1 MSVAHVN
8 KRPFIATLKN
18 LSFTVTFN
26 GGAGDG
32 QGQGGSVEQVA
43 AFGFGL
49 SAGSADEDA
58 TQQLSLSLLRLSNPS
73 LFTRP
78 PLLSVV
84 SNGQGTNGSA
94 AQISIV
100 PASGHLGYSDVEV
113 VLYDSGGS
121 FYSFGSTSQGQDTST
136 AYKFRI
142 HIEAGY
148 MAPVF
153 RWRLQPPGSMYS
165 IAILEA
171 HGLFS
176 RHDLVDLQDIML
188 YRNGKRAY
196 DNFAFVLTS
205 LNQTPNITANSASAN
220 NYLGQEAGELFELLP
235 ALSLD
240 NDAQNRSMGVKLQFE
255 AKATVHGSFYMTF
268 TIVDTTISEE
278 QRRLLPVSP
287 NSTQQ
292 VHLSIVPVNSKPR
305 LGIASNV
312 TLPSN
317 NASLPTHLANIIVDI
332 SAGAGDE
339 DFTQTVSFKVTYA
352 PPNSS
357 CLSLFTDPPQ
367 VSFAGFPARTAS
379 LTVLTRPF
387 RGGTCV
393 LQITA
398 TDSAPDQLQEEVWL
412 QIRVISVN
420 RPPVFGLLRSVMLLV
435 ESSQK
440 NILKGFVTHVSDGE
454 EDASWPRGALEEQ
467 KVTFYVAAEAWPGN
481 LFVRNPSIGP
491 DGALAIELTDGV
503 TGRASLAIRARDD
516 GGKLFGGQD
525 SSREQGVTIE
535 VLARPRL
542 SAMNPMW
549 WMATEVAAPSFNFT
563 ISGTF
568 FSGSRLPALLWM
580 PAPVV

>member
-1 MSVAHVN
+1 M
-8 KRPFIATLKN
+8 
-18 LSFTVTFN
+18 
-26 GGAGDG
+26 
-32 QGQGGSVEQVA
+32 A

-58 TQQLSLSLLRLSNPS
+58 TQKLSLSLLRLSNPS

-165 IAILEA
+165 ITILEA

-176 RHDLVDLQDIML
+176 RQDVVDLQDIML

-235 ALSLD
+235 VLSLD
-240 NDAQNRSMGVKLQFE
+240 NDAQNRSMGVKLEFE

-278 QRRLLPVSP
+278 QRRLFPVSP

-332 SAGAGDE
+332 SAR
-339 DFTQTVSFKVTYA
+339 DFPHAQ
-352 PPNSS
+352 
-357 CLSLFTDPPQ
+357 
-367 VSFAGFPARTAS
+367 R
-379 LTVLTRPF
+379 R
-387 RGGTCV
+387 
-393 LQITA
+393 
-398 TDSAPDQLQEEVWL
+398 
-412 QIRVISVN
+412 
-420 RPPVFGLLRSVMLLV
+420 
-435 ESSQK
+435 
-440 NILKGFVTHVSDGE
+440 
-454 EDASWPRGALEEQ
+454 
-467 KVTFYVAAEAWPGN
+467 
-481 LFVRNPSIGP
+481 
-491 DGALAIELTDGV
+491 
-503 TGRASLAIRARDD
+503 
-516 GGKLFGGQD
+516 
-525 SSREQGVTIE
+525 
-535 VLARPRL
+535 
-542 SAMNPMW
+542 
-549 WMATEVAAPSFNFT
+549 
-563 ISGTF
+563 
-568 FSGSRLPALLWM
+568 
-580 PAPVV
+580 